1 MEGEHK
7 SITDKHKRSVP
18 LNQLYKKTLKELLKT
33 GKTSK
38 RKAYKN
44 KPEAIK

>member
-7 SITDKHKRSVP
+7 NITDKHKRSVP

-33 GKTSK
+33 GKTSE